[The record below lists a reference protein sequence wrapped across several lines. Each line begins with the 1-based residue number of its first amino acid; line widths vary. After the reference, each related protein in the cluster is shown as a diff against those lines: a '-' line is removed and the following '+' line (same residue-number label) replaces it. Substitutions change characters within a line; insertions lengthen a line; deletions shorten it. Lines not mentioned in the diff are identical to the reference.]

1 MPVILSEHVARA
13 IEEERLS
20 QKQIRRFGTAFRI
33 ACTLFG
39 RDACGYRIQ
48 FDKNRYVSVLRNR
61 PCQSSLYIKRLDG
74 APVFISRRGNPTS
87 QLGLA
92 KFISDNGGG
101 R

>member
-48 FDKNRYVSVLRNR
+48 FDKNR
-61 PCQSSLYIKRLDG
+61 
-74 APVFISRRGNPTS
+74 
-87 QLGLA
+87 
-92 KFISDNGGG
+92 
-101 R
+101 

>member
-33 ACTLFG
+33 ACTIYG
-39 RDACGYRIQ
+39 RDAGDYRIQ
-48 FDKNRYVSVLRNR
+48 FDKNRYVSVLGKKK
-61 PCQSSLYIKRLDG
+61 PCQSSLYIKRLDD
-74 APVFISRRGNPTS
+74 APVFTSRRGNPTS

-92 KFISDNGGG
+92 KFISDNGG
-101 R
+101 